1 MVAQEEDRDLTLPL
15 VNDDL
20 GYPIVI
26 GEGLRVVVA
35 EFVRERATPVV
46 VLCDADPNV
55 RRVARRVSAAAGARS
70 LGIVAVP
77 LGEARKNL
85 VTLERTLDAL
95 AASGAD
101 RTTLVIGVGGGVAA
115 DLFGMA
121 AATFMRGV
129 AYAHVAT
136 TLVAMVDAA
145 IGGKTGVDLRGGKN
159 LAGVFKDPIAVF
171 CEIQAL
177 RTLPF
182 RCLREGLAEVVKAGI
197 IEGDDL
203 FDALES
209 LSPHPFRQWPWVE
222 LISAAVKVKTMIV
235 ADDKQE
241 AGMRELL
248 NLGHTFAHGIERAS
262 NYRVAHGAA
271 VALGLRAAGL
281 LALRTGRFTEREH
294 LRLLALLALLG
305 MPLRTTVS
313 ADAVLAA
320 MHGDKKRRNGRLRF
334 VLPRAIGD
342 VEYGVE
348 CGDRMVRNVLGRL
361 RRRPT
366 AESETGLRN
375 DV

>member
-1 MVAQEEDRDLTLPL
+1 
-15 VNDDL
+15 
-20 GYPIVI
+20 
-26 GEGLRVVVA
+26 
-35 EFVRERATPVV
+35 
-46 VLCDADPNV
+46 
-55 RRVARRVSAAAGARS
+55 
-70 LGIVAVP
+70 
-77 LGEARKNL
+77 
-85 VTLERTLDAL
+85 
-95 AASGAD
+95 
-101 RTTLVIGVGGGVAA
+101 
-115 DLFGMA
+115 
-121 AATFMRGV
+121 
-129 AYAHVAT
+129 
-136 TLVAMVDAA
+136 
-145 IGGKTGVDLRGGKN
+145 
-159 LAGVFKDPIAVF
+159 
-171 CEIQAL
+171 
-177 RTLPF
+177 
-182 RCLREGLAEVVKAGI
+182 
-197 IEGDDL
+197 
-203 FDALES
+203 
-209 LSPHPFRQWPWVE
+209 
-222 LISAAVKVKTMIV
+222 MIV